1 MKKYFAECVGT
12 FVLTFLGCGTAM
24 FLGCGTPAGVVGTA
38 IAFGLAV
45 VAMAYTI
52 GEISGCHI
60 NPAITLGVALSGRM
74 SWKDACGYWVG
85 QVIGGILAG
94 AVLLLLTKVVAA
106 PDLTGGLGSNG
117 VANAGGVGGAFL
129 VEVIAT
135 FLFVLV
141 VLGTT
146 DAKYGAGKPA
156 GLAIGL
162 SLILDVH
169 QPHRHFREPGPFHRP
184 GPFRRRR
191 CAEGCVGVHLRSAR
205 GRCLERLRL
214 EGYGPEGEVSP
225 FLQWFKGRTRWVR
238 PFLWPESRNLI
249 IFA

>member
-1 MKKYFAECVGT
+1 MKKYIAECVGT

-24 FLGCGTPAGVVGTA
+24 FLGCDTPAGVVGTA

-85 QVIGGILAG
+85 QIIGGIVAG
-94 AVLLLLTKVVAA
+94 ALLLLLTKVVAA
-106 PDLTGGLGSNG
+106 PDLTGGLGTNG
-117 VANAGGVGGAFL
+117 VAGAGGIGGAFL

-135 FLFVLV
+135 FIFVLV
-141 VLGTT
+141 VLGAT
-146 DAKYGAGKPA
+146 DSKFGAGKPA

-162 SLILDVH
+162 SLILIHLVCIKLTGTSVN
-169 QPHRHFREPGPFHRP
+169 PARSIGP
-184 GPFRRRR
+184 
-191 CAEGCVGVHLRSAR
+191 A
-205 GRCLERLRL
+205 
-214 EGYGPEGEVSP
+214 
-225 FLQWFKGRTRWVR
+225 
-238 PFLWPESRNLI
+238 
-249 IFA
+249 IFAGGEALKNVWVFIAAPLVGGALSALAWKGIAPKK

>member
-1 MKKYFAECVGT
+1 MKKYIAECVGT

-24 FLGCGTPAGVVGTA
+24 FLGCDTPAGVVGTA

-85 QVIGGILAG
+85 QIIGGIVAG
-94 AVLLLLTKVVAA
+94 ALLLLLTKVVAA
-106 PDLTGGLGSNG
+106 PDLTGGLGTNG
-117 VANAGGVGGAFL
+117 VAGAGGIGGAFL

-135 FLFVLV
+135 FIFVLV
-141 VLGTT
+141 VLGST
-146 DAKYGAGKPA
+146 DSKFGAGKPA

-162 SLILDVH
+162 SLILIHLVCIRLTGTSVN
-169 QPHRHFREPGPFHRP
+169 PARSIGP
-184 GPFRRRR
+184 
-191 CAEGCVGVHLRSAR
+191 A
-205 GRCLERLRL
+205 
-214 EGYGPEGEVSP
+214 
-225 FLQWFKGRTRWVR
+225 
-238 PFLWPESRNLI
+238 
-249 IFA
+249 IFAGGEALKNVWVFIAAPLVGGALSALAWKGIAPKK

>member
-1 MKKYFAECVGT
+1 MKKYFAECLGT

-24 FLGCGTPAGVVGTA
+24 MLGCGTPAGVVGTA

-52 GEISGCHI
+52 GGISGCHI

-74 SWKDACGYWVG
+74 SWKDACGYWCG
-85 QVIGGILAG
+85 QFIGGIIAG
-94 AVLLLLTKVVAA
+94 ALLLCVANVTGA
-106 PDLTGGLGSNG
+106 PGAMGDPAGLGANG
-117 VANAGGVGGAFL
+117 VANAGGVWGACL

-146 DAKYGAGKPA
+146 DPKVGAGNFA

-162 SLILDVH
+162 SLIL
-169 QPHRHFREPGPFHRP
+169 
-184 GPFRRRR
+184 
-191 CAEGCVGVHLRSAR
+191 VHLVCINLTGTSVNPARSF
-205 GRCLERLRL
+205 
-214 EGYGPEGEVSP
+214 GPALFAGGDALKAV
-225 FLQWFKGRTRWVR
+225 WVFICA
-238 PFLWPESRNLI
+238 PLVGGALSACCWKALAPKEK
-249 IFA
+249 

>member
-85 QVIGGILAG
+85 QLVGGIIAG
-94 AVLLLLTKVVAA
+94 AILLLLTKVVAA
-106 PDLTGGLGSNG
+106 PDLTGGLGTNG
-117 VANAGGVGGAFL
+117 VANAGGVGGALL
-129 VEVIAT
+129 VEFIAT
-135 FLFVLV
+135 FIFVLV
-141 VLGTT
+141 VLGAT
-146 DAKYGAGKPA
+146 DAKLGAGKPA

-162 SLILDVH
+162 TLIL
-169 QPHRHFREPGPFHRP
+169 
-184 GPFRRRR
+184 
-191 CAEGCVGVHLRSAR
+191 VHLVCINLTGTSVNPARSIGPALFA
-205 GRCLERLRL
+205 GGEALANVWVFIVAPMAGAALSACVWKCLAKE
-214 EGYGPEGEVSP
+214 
-225 FLQWFKGRTRWVR
+225 
-238 PFLWPESRNLI
+238 
-249 IFA
+249 

>member
-1 MKKYFAECVGT
+1 MKKYIAECVGT

-24 FLGCGTPAGVVGTA
+24 FLGCGEPAGVVGTA
-38 IAFGLAV
+38 IAFGLSV

-162 SLILDVH
+162 SLILIHLMCINLTGTSVN
-169 QPHRHFREPGPFHRP
+169 PARSIGPALFA
-184 GPFRRRR
+184 GGDALKDLWVFI
-191 CAEGCVGVHLRSAR
+191 CAPLVGGALSA
-205 GRCLERLRL
+205 CA
-214 EGYGPEGEVSP
+214 
-225 FLQWFKGRTRWVR
+225 WKGMV
-238 PFLWPESRNLI
+238 PKEK
-249 IFA
+249 

>member
-1 MKKYFAECVGT
+1 MKKYFAECLGT

-74 SWKDACGYWVG
+74 SWKDALGYWCG
-85 QVIGGILAG
+85 QIVGGIIAG
-94 AVLLLLTKVVAA
+94 ALLLLLTKVVAA
-106 PDLTGGLGSNG
+106 PDLTGALGSNG
-117 VANAGGVGGAFL
+117 VANAGGVWGAFL

-135 FLFVLV
+135 FIFVLV
-141 VLGTT
+141 VLGAT
-146 DAKYGAGKPA
+146 DPKVGAGKPA

-162 SLILDVH
+162 SLILIHLVCINLTGTSVN
-169 QPHRHFREPGPFHRP
+169 PARSIGP
-184 GPFRRRR
+184 
-191 CAEGCVGVHLRSAR
+191 A
-205 GRCLERLRL
+205 
-214 EGYGPEGEVSP
+214 
-225 FLQWFKGRTRWVR
+225 
-238 PFLWPESRNLI
+238 
-249 IFA
+249 IFAGGAALKDLWVFICAPLVGGALSALCWKLFSCEK

>member
-1 MKKYFAECVGT
+1 MKKYLAECVGT

-24 FLGCGTPAGVVGTA
+24 FLGCGEPAGVVGTA

-52 GEISGCHI
+52 GGISGCHI

-74 SWKDACGYWVG
+74 GWKDACGYWAG
-85 QVIGGILAG
+85 QIVGGILAG
-94 AVLLLLTKVVAA
+94 AVLMLIASVVSA
-106 PDLTGGLGSNG
+106 PDLTGALGSNG

-146 DAKYGAGKPA
+146 DAKVGAGNFA

-162 SLILDVH
+162 SLILIHLVCINLTGTSVNPARSIGPALFAGGDALKDVWV
-169 QPHRHFREPGPFHRP
+169 FI
-184 GPFRRRR
+184 
-191 CAEGCVGVHLRSAR
+191 CAPLVGGALSA
-205 GRCLERLRL
+205 L
-214 EGYGPEGEVSP
+214 V
-225 FLQWFKGRTRWVR
+225 WKGLA
-238 PFLWPESRNLI
+238 PKEK
-249 IFA
+249 

>member
-74 SWKDACGYWVG
+74 SWKDACGYWIG

-162 SLILDVH
+162 SLILIHLMCINLTGTSVNPARSIGPALFAGGDALKDVWV
-169 QPHRHFREPGPFHRP
+169 FI
-184 GPFRRRR
+184 
-191 CAEGCVGVHLRSAR
+191 CAPLVGGALSACVWKAMVPK
-205 GRCLERLRL
+205 E
-214 EGYGPEGEVSP
+214 
-225 FLQWFKGRTRWVR
+225 K
-238 PFLWPESRNLI
+238 
-249 IFA
+249 

>member
-1 MKKYFAECVGT
+1 MKKYIAECVGT

-74 SWKDACGYWVG
+74 SWKDAVGYWVG

-106 PDLTGGLGSNG
+106 PDLTGALGSNG

-162 SLILDVH
+162 SLILIHLVCINLTGTSVNPARSIGPALFAGGDALKDVWV
-169 QPHRHFREPGPFHRP
+169 FI
-184 GPFRRRR
+184 
-191 CAEGCVGVHLRSAR
+191 CAPLVGGALSACVWKAMVPK
-205 GRCLERLRL
+205 E
-214 EGYGPEGEVSP
+214 
-225 FLQWFKGRTRWVR
+225 K
-238 PFLWPESRNLI
+238 
-249 IFA
+249 